1 MLLLPFEKP
10 HIFNLMLIFLMGV
23 MLICCAKKETTTN
36 DIEKLYINRDFLTA
50 ETSIAKQFFQDSIV
64 GDSSKMIDLL
74 LLSSKIKFAQYKY
87 PEALQLINRSLSLLQ
102 NHHDP
107 PRYLENLKFKGD
119 IYYELKDIPNCSQ
132 TFDSL
137 LYHAVIANDPK
148 NIAYAYNRIAICHL
162 KNRQDSVA
170 IYYNNKSDSITNT
183 LNNVELKGHV
193 HFVFGIEK
201 FLNGQYDTAQIH
213 FLKSKDFFEKVNNKL
228 LVGYNY
234 INLGACNNE
243 IGQHQSALEFYQK
256 ALQLGLELEHSNQL
270 MMTYYNIGSVYVS
283 LGRKEE
289 AKKNYL
295 EALEYGKIHSNLIPH
310 INSLLALGIIA
321 KETDYPL
328 AVKYFDESL
337 SKSAMIPNGISFA
350 VKASQGLAETHD
362 KYQNYTLAKQQ
373 FLKTVSL
380 VDQANNPFLQAEIYN
395 QVGTYLAI
403 HKQYDKANQFC
414 SSSLQYA
421 RNIKNHRLIK
431 DACYCLYK
439 LNESKSDKTN
449 ALEYHKQYIAAKD
462 SFDSTNK
469 MMEIGI
475 KHARIEYEKHKVK
488 NDFEIK
494 HLNNELQSKIRSK
507 NILVYTT
514 IGLISILI
522 LLFYFIKDISD
533 KRKALSH
540 LNDQIKSNSE
550 LIMDQKLRLEESNN
564 KLENFAYYAAHDIE
578 APINKIRHRIDLL
591 QKEFSKSSSSI
602 VPMINETLHL
612 ADYDARKL
620 QKMINSLLYFSK
632 IDKHIGNTNQID
644 LNILVKDITETLQ
657 YDSPSIE
664 IQFKILRL
672 PSIQADEGLIR
683 SLFQN
688 LIKNAIK
695 YKKENEIAVITIS
708 GTNNDGFYKFYVQD
722 NGIGIHIDQIDNI
735 FEPFKQL
742 SKTKEGSGMGLAIVK
757 KIIEHY
763 NGKIW
768 VISTEGIGSTFHFT
782 LKL

>member
-1 MLLLPFEKP
+1 MSNFGGGVRNSAVSFSIGSKGYVGTGSPNNTGL
-10 HIFNLMLIFLMGV
+10 NLQNDFW
-23 MLICCAKKETTTN
+23 EFDPSTN
-36 DIEKLYINRDFLTA
+36 IWTQKANYGGGPRLGAVCFSIGTKGYIGLGSDANMIYRDFWEYDPFTNIWTQMADFPGSLRHA
-50 ETSIAKQFFQDSIV
+50 AVGFSIGTKGYIGTGNAPT
-64 GDSSKMIDLL
+64 GG
-74 LLSSKIKFAQYKY
+74 
-87 PEALQLINRSLSLLQ
+87 ALQDFWEY
-102 NHHDP
+102 DP
-107 PRYLENLKFKGD
+107 
-119 IYYELKDIPNCSQ
+119 S
-132 TFDSL
+132 
-137 LYHAVIANDPK
+137 
-148 NIAYAYNRIAICHL
+148 
-162 KNRQDSVA
+162 
-170 IYYNNKSDSITNT
+170 SDSWSQKSN
-183 LNNVELKGHV
+183 
-193 HFVFGIEK
+193 FGGIARTE
-201 FLNGQYDTAQIH
+201 A
-213 FLKSKDFFEKVNNKL
+213 
-228 LVGYNY
+228 VGFSIGNHGY
-234 INLGACNNE
+234 IGT
-243 IGQHQSALEFYQK
+243 GW
-256 ALQLGLELEHSNQL
+256 
-270 MMTYYNIGSVYVS
+270 
-283 LGRKEE
+283 
-289 AKKNYL
+289 
-295 EALEYGKIHSNLIPH
+295 
-310 INSLLALGIIA
+310 
-321 KETDYPL
+321 
-328 AVKYFDESL
+328 
-337 SKSAMIPNGISFA
+337 IPNGISFA

-373 FLKTVSL
+373 FLKTASL

-414 SSSLQYA
+414 SSSLLYA
-421 RNIKNHRLIK
+421 QNIKNHRLIK

-462 SFDSTNK
+462 SFENTNK

-475 KHARIEYEKHKVK
+475 IQARIEYEKHKVK

-550 LIMDQKLRLEESNN
+550 LIMDQKLRLEESND

-591 QKEFSKSSSSI
+591 QKEFSKSSAAI

-657 YDSPSIE
+657 YDSPTTE

-672 PSIQADEGLIR
+672 PSIVADEGLIR

-722 NGIGIHIDQIDNI
+722 NGIGIHLDQIDNI